1 MTLPA
6 ADIVILSLILLSA
19 VIGLF
24 RGLVKELVSL
34 VVWVCAIVGATVFAS
49 PLSDYLTAVDA
60 NPPIRVAIAFAVVFF
75 GVLIAGGLLQWS
87 LAKLIQSTGL
97 GGTDRFLGFV
107 FGALRGGLVVIG
119 ALIVVR
125 PFAETSAWWEESLVR
140 PELLVFEDDILELF
154 RTTGVESTD
163 AESAGSRV
171 RGRGVHPKPDGINP
185 CAALSES
192 LPKPKPTRRCITR

>member
-6 ADIVILSLILLSA
+6 ADIVILALILLSA

-34 VVWVCAIVGATVFAS
+34 VIWVCAIVGATVFAS
-49 PLSDYLTAVDA
+49 PLAYYLTAVDA
-60 NPPIRVAIAFAVVFF
+60 SQPIRVAIAFVVVFF

-87 LAKLIQSTGL
+87 LARLIQSTGL

-125 PFAETSAWWEESLVR
+125 PFAETSDWWKESLLR
-140 PELLVFEDDILELF
+140 PELLVFEEDILELF
-154 RTTGVESTD
+154 RTTDAEPTD
-163 AESAGSRV
+163 AESMDA
-171 RGRGVHPKPDGINP
+171 
-185 CAALSES
+185 ES
-192 LPKPKPTRRCITR
+192 MDAETEDETLIET

>member
-1 MTLPA
+1 M
-6 ADIVILSLILLSA
+6 ADRRRTA
-19 VIGLF
+19 W
-24 RGLVKELVSL
+24 R
-34 VVWVCAIVGATVFAS
+34 CAS
-49 PLSDYLTAVDA
+49 PL
-60 NPPIRVAIAFAVVFF
+60 
-75 GVLIAGGLLQWS
+75 
-87 LAKLIQSTGL
+87 GL

-163 AESAGSRV
+163 AESADPGSEDEAFI
-171 RGRGVHPKPDGINP
+171 K
-185 CAALSES
+185 
-192 LPKPKPTRRCITR
+192 T

>member
-6 ADIVILSLILLSA
+6 ADIVILSLIALSA

-34 VVWVCAIVGATVFAS
+34 VVWACAIVGAMVFAS
-49 PLSDYLTAVDA
+49 PLAEYLTAIDA
-60 NPPIRVAIAFAVVFF
+60 SRPIRVAVAFAVVFF

-97 GGTDRFLGFV
+97 GGIDRFLGFV

-119 ALIVVR
+119 ALMVTR
-125 PFAETSAWWEESLVR
+125 PFPELSVWWEDSLLR
-140 PELLVFEDDILELF
+140 PELMVFADDILELYWA
-154 RTTGVESTD
+154 TEAELAVPDTGD
-163 AESAGSRV
+163 APLIE
-171 RGRGVHPKPDGINP
+171 
-185 CAALSES
+185 
-192 LPKPKPTRRCITR
+192 T

>member
-6 ADIVILSLILLSA
+6 ADIVILSLIALSA

-34 VVWVCAIVGATVFAS
+34 VVWACAIVGAMVFAS
-49 PLSDYLTAVDA
+49 PLAEYLTAIDA
-60 NPPIRVAIAFAVVFF
+60 SRPIRVAVAFAVVFF

-119 ALIVVR
+119 ALMVTR
-125 PFAETSAWWEESLVR
+125 PFPELSVWWEDSLLR
-140 PELLVFEDDILELF
+140 PELMVFADDILELYWA
-154 RTTGVESTD
+154 TEAELAVPDTGD
-163 AESAGSRV
+163 APLIE
-171 RGRGVHPKPDGINP
+171 
-185 CAALSES
+185 
-192 LPKPKPTRRCITR
+192 T

>member
-24 RGLVKELVSL
+24 RGLVKELLSL

-49 PLSDYLTAVDA
+49 PLSEYLTAVDA
-60 NPPIRVAIAFAVVFF
+60 NRPIRVAIAFAVVFF

-140 PELLVFEDDILELF
+140 PELLVFEDGILELF

-163 AESAGSRV
+163 AESADPGSEDEAFI
-171 RGRGVHPKPDGINP
+171 K
-185 CAALSES
+185 
-192 LPKPKPTRRCITR
+192 T

>member
-6 ADIVILSLILLSA
+6 ADMVILALILLSA

-34 VVWVCAIVGATVFAS
+34 VIWFCAIVGATVFAS
-49 PLSDYLTAVDA
+49 PLAEYLTAVDA
-60 NPPIRVAIAFAVVFF
+60 SRPIRVVIAFAVVFF

-119 ALIVVR
+119 ALILVR
-125 PFAETSAWWEESLVR
+125 PFAETSDWWEESLLR
-140 PELLVFEDDILELF
+140 PELLVFEDDVLELF
-154 RTTGVESTD
+154 RSTDMESTDMESTD
-163 AESAGSRV
+163 AESEDPG
-171 RGRGVHPKPDGINP
+171 PEDETLIETFIK
-185 CAALSES
+185 
-192 LPKPKPTRRCITR
+192 T

>member
-1 MTLPA
+1 MILPA
-6 ADIVILSLILLSA
+6 ADIVILSLIMLSA

-34 VVWVCAIVGATVFAS
+34 AVWICAIVGATVLAS
-49 PLSDYLTAVDA
+49 PLADHLTAIEA
-60 NPPIRVAIAFAVVFF
+60 SRAIRVAVAFAVVFF

-107 FGALRGGLVVIG
+107 FGALRGGLVVVG
-119 ALIVVR
+119 ALIMMR
-125 PFAETSAWWEESLVR
+125 PFAEMSDWWEESLLR

-154 RTTGVESTD
+154 WATE
-163 AESAGSRV
+163 AESAVPETGDEPLI
-171 RGRGVHPKPDGINP
+171 G
-185 CAALSES
+185 
-192 LPKPKPTRRCITR
+192 T